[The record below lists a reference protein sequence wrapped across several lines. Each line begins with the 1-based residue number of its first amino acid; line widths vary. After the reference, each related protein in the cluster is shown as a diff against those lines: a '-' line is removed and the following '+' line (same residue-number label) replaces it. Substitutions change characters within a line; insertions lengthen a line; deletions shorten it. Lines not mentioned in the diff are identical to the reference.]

1 MPSEAPVDPGLTQS
15 SARNGT
21 DRALCIGF
29 LPEKLPE
36 GPAATPE
43 EIPTWGNALAGT
55 EGRSAAYAQDAIRAA
70 SARCPRRAGIDAAC
84 VLPISSPIRTSAARN
99 SANADSCQF
108 WFNRKRVVFPYDA
121 CRTVP
126 RPVVTG
132 SAPLPSRSSGESP
145 PPAHRTAHAARHP
158 ALSQAQSPLPTP
170 PERPLPKPQ
179 CPPPAIILTA
189 CGSAATTPSQFSRA
203 AFSLPGRL
211 ITRWRP
217 RCMHTARESIA

>member
-1 MPSEAPVDPGLTQS
+1 MRRMPSEAPVDPGLTQS

-108 WFNRKRVVFPYDA
+108 SFQR
-121 CRTVP
+121 
-126 RPVVTG
+126 
-132 SAPLPSRSSGESP
+132 PSRRFCSRRFHARDYPFSAVNHCVPFFVSSP
-145 PPAHRTAHAARHP
+145 F
-158 ALSQAQSPLPTP
+158 LSRPFLVLSREQAQQMSTHLPFWLVGSFPNPFTFP
-170 PERPLPKPQ
+170 RSISRLKGGF
-179 CPPPAIILTA
+179 CCTLSLT
-189 CGSAATTPSQFSRA
+189 T
-203 AFSLPGRL
+203 
-211 ITRWRP
+211 
-217 RCMHTARESIA
+217 